1 VSPRDPARLTGFY
14 DEAAETRPR
23 EEIRSLQEGLL
34 STIVP
39 YCYEG
44 SPTYR
49 SKLDEAGLKPSDV
62 RTLDDL
68 ARVPVTRK
76 AETVGDLGEAFM
88 TVPYGEARRI
98 FVSPGPQFYAYGEI
112 PQSMNPLLKVF
123 FAIGLRPDDIVL
135 NTFTYH
141 LTPAGIMF
149 DEAMGAFGC
158 AVIPAG
164 TGNTDLQVQIL
175 RDLEVAGYLGTPSFL
190 QIVVDRAIELGVDPA
205 KEFSLA
211 AALTTAETLTE
222 GRRAA
227 LENATGAMVRQLYGS
242 ADGLLPC
249 FECWAADG
257 MHVPEMM
264 ILEITDPESGEP
276 LPSGEPGAVTAT
288 VYNPYRPLLRFC
300 NGDRGMLVDEPC
312 ACGRTAQRFRF
323 RGRIDEA
330 RKVRGM
336 FVYPEQVA
344 EALER
349 DGGAPVWR
357 AVVEHDA
364 RGLDRFAV
372 EVEGRLDDET
382 REQLAER
389 LRGAVRVRAEV
400 IAVPAGTVGDDA
412 GRLVDRRPA

>member
-1 VSPRDPARLTGFY
+1 MTRDPSRLQGFF

-23 EEIRSLQEGLL
+23 DEIRSLQEGLL
-34 STIVP
+34 ATIVP
-39 YCYEG
+39 YCYQG
-44 SPTYR
+44 SLTYR
-49 SKLDEAGLKPSDV
+49 AKLDAAGLKPEDV

-68 ARVPVTRK
+68 ARIPVTRK
-76 AETVGDLGEAFM
+76 SETQGDSGEGFM
-88 TVPYGEARRI
+88 TVPYREARRI

-123 FAIGLRPDDIVL
+123 HAIGLRPNDIVL

-149 DEAMGAFGC
+149 DEAMAAFGC

-164 TGNTDLQVQIL
+164 TGNTDLQVSIL
-175 RDLEVAGYLGTPSFL
+175 RDLEVTGYLGTPSFL
-190 QIVVDRAIELGVDPA
+190 QILVDKAVELGVDPA
-205 KEFSLA
+205 RDWSLA

-222 GRRAA
+222 GRREA
-227 LENATGAMVRQLYGS
+227 LERATGAMVRQLYGS

-276 LPSGEPGAVTAT
+276 LPAGDAGAVTAT

-323 RGRIDEA
+323 MGRIDEA

-336 FVYPEQVA
+336 FVYPEQIR
-344 EALER
+344 EAIER
-349 DGGAPVWR
+349 DGDVPVWR
-357 AVVEHDA
+357 AVVEHDD
-364 RGLDRFAV
+364 RQLDVLRV
-372 EVEGRLDDET
+372 EIEGTLEEDVT
-382 REQLAER
+382 ER
-389 LRGAVRVRAEV
+389 LTERLVGVVRVRPDV
-400 IAVPAGTVGDDA
+400 VAVPAGAVGDDA
-412 GRLVDRRPA
+412 GRLVDRRET